1 MIGRALSLI
10 VDIDLSVRH
19 VRVVFSWLEA
29 HSVIRVFIA
38 LVDSFAPVCF
48 LASPRNGLR
57 VPGRP
62 GKTADVVAGPVSEVV
77 HILTEHKVGLL
88 QILSHRID
96 LCLTNV
102 ALVGFG
108 TLLPAGNLFFEAIFV
123 DEVSLLV
130 IENGGEALIFSDV
143 LLVLGD
149 EFGRVGR
156 RVILW

>member
-1 MIGRALSLI
+1 M
-10 VDIDLSVRH
+10 
-19 VRVVFSWLEA
+19 
-29 HSVIRVFIA
+29 
-38 LVDSFAPVCF
+38 
-48 LASPRNGLR
+48 
-57 VPGRP
+57 PGRP

-77 HILTEHKVGLL
+77 HILTEHKIGLL

-143 LLVLGD
+143 LLVFGD